1 MHVWNELTQCA
12 GKKAGYE
19 KMVGAQINEEVTGS
33 GNIPATTLYI
43 PLEFWFKN
51 DRTLKVV
58 SLI

>member
-1 MHVWNELTQCA
+1 MHIWNELTQCA
-12 GKKAGYE
+12 GKKVGYE
-19 KMVGAQINEEVTGS
+19 KMVGAGHVANTGS
-33 GNIPATTLYI
+33 SVVDAQTLYI

>member
-1 MHVWNELTQCA
+1 MHIWNELTQCA

-19 KMVGAQINEEVTGS
+19 AMVGAQLNEPTVGS
-33 GNIPATTLYI
+33 GGIKAATLYI